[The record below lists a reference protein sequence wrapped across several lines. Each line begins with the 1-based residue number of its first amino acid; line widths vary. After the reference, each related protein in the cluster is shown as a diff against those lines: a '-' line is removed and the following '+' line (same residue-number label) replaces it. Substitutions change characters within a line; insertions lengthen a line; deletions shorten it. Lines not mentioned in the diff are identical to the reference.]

1 MSGWVWADSDLRI
14 AGHGQP
20 IRPAF
25 DICGTRSGSRFVA
38 NNMEY
43 DLAIIGSGTA
53 ASVVVSR
60 MREAGWRTLVIDHR
74 PLGGTCALRGCDPK
88 KMLLSGAEAV
98 DHLRLLRGH
107 GVVGDVGIAWPDL
120 MRFKRTFTDAVPAKN
135 EARYAKIGVDVLKGR
150 ARFTGR
156 NRLDVSGTTVT
167 AQHILIAAG
176 AEPISLKIKGADNVV
191 TSEGF
196 LSLEVLPARIVFI
209 GGGYIAAELS
219 NIASRAGA
227 QVTILQRG
235 DRLLPMFDPDL
246 VAWLTEGF
254 RSAGIDV
261 RLNST
266 AISIEQHGLEY
277 RVLAAGLDGDQT
289 FSADLVVNT
298 AGRAPALDDLRL
310 ADGEVDMEN
319 GKLKLNEFL
328 QSETNEAVYAA
339 GDAAQK
345 GPPLTPVSSHD
356 GRAVAENLLNGN
368 SRRPDYRGV
377 PSATFSLPPISA
389 VGMSEIEARSTG
401 RPITIKSERT
411 PQWFAARRVAQ
422 PVYGYKTIVDQRSGC
437 ILGAHLVGPA
447 ADEVIN
453 IFGLAIRHDLTADDL
468 KSTMF
473 AYPTGAS
480 DIGYML

>member
-1 MSGWVWADSDLRI
+1 MD
-14 AGHGQP
+14 
-20 IRPAF
+20 
-25 DICGTRSGSRFVA
+25 
-38 NNMEY
+38 Y

-53 ASVVVSR
+53 ASVVASR
-60 MREAGWRTLVIDHR
+60 TRQAGWSTLIIDHR

-88 KMLLSGAEAV
+88 KMLLSGAEAI
-98 DHLRLLRGH
+98 DHVRRLRNH
-107 GVVGDVGIAWPDL
+107 GVVGEARIDWPNL
-120 MRFKRTFTDAVPAKN
+120 MRFKRTFTDPVPGKN
-135 EARYAKIGVDVLKGR
+135 EARYAKVGADVLKGR

-156 NRLDVSGTTVT
+156 NRLDVSGTMVT
-167 AQHILIAAG
+167 ARHILIATG
-176 AEPISLKIKGADNVV
+176 AEPLPLKIPGADDLP
-191 TSEGF
+191 TSEDF
-196 LSLEVLPARIVFI
+196 LNLRTLPARIVFI

-227 QVTILQRG
+227 KVTILQRG
-235 DRLLPMFDPDL
+235 DCLLPMFDPDL
-246 VAWLTEGF
+246 VGWLTEGF
-254 RSAGIDV
+254 VSAGIDV
-261 RLNST
+261 RLNAT
-266 AISIEQHGLEY
+266 ATAVEHDGTAY
-277 RVLAAGLDGDQT
+277 RVLTTGIDGDQA

-298 AGRAPALDDLRL
+298 AGRSPALGDLGL
-310 ADGEVDMEN
+310 VDGDVGMEN

-339 GDAAQK
+339 GDAAQS

-356 GRAVAENLLNGN
+356 GRVVAENLLNGN

-377 PSATFSLPPISA
+377 PSATFSLPPIAA

-401 RPITIKSERT
+401 RPIAIKSERT
-411 PQWFAARRVAQ
+411 PHWFSARRVAQ
-422 PVYGYKTIVDQRSGC
+422 LVYGYKTIVDQRSGC
-437 ILGAHLVGPA
+437 LLGAHLVGPA